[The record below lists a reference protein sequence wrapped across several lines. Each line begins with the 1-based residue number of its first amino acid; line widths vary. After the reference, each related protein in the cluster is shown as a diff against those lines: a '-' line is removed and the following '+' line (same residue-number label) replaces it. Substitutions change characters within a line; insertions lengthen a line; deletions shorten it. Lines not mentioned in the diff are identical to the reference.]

1 WQKKPRGAP
10 SLDIGPLQRIAF
22 LENHDQVANSGF
34 GQRLIDLTDR
44 ARLRAM
50 TALLL
55 LGPGTPM
62 LFQGQEF
69 ASSTPFLYF
78 ADHRDE
84 LAQAVAKGRREFLMQ
99 FPSLADVKFDQPAA
113 EATYEKCLIDW
124 SEREEK
130 AWAVR
135 LHRDLIALRREDPI
149 LSRAAK
155 LRIDGAV
162 LTEEAFLVRLFGGDE
177 DRLLVFNFGRDWSP
191 RIIPEPLLAPPPNAT
206 WRLVWSSH
214 DPAYG
219 GDGVRQ
225 PLDSD
230 GWFVQ
235 GRAALVLASAD
246 AEGA

>member
-1 WQKKPRGAP
+1 
-10 SLDIGPLQRIAF
+10 
-22 LENHDQVANSGF
+22 
-34 GQRLIDLTDR
+34 
-44 ARLRAM
+44 M

-99 FPSLADVKFDQPAA
+99 FPSLTDVKFDQPAA
-113 EATYEKCLIDW
+113 EVTFEKCLIDW

-135 LHRDLIALRREDPI
+135 LHRDVIALRREDPI

-162 LTEEAFLVRLFGGDE
+162 LTEEAFLVRLFGEGE
-177 DRLLVFNFGRDWSP
+177 DRLLVFNFGRRASFP
-191 RIIPEPLLAPPPNAT
+191 SRCSLRRRMRRGVSSGRAMIPPMAAMVSVSRSIRTAGSFRAAPPSCSRAPTRRGLDFGPIREPVRRRSCA
-206 WRLVWSSH
+206 RLCV
-214 DPAYG
+214 P
-219 GDGVRQ
+219 VRSCACVPQ
-225 PLDSD
+225 K
-230 GWFVQ
+230 
-235 GRAALVLASAD
+235 R
-246 AEGA
+246 